1 MKTKFNTRSM
11 VLLGLLMAI
20 VLLFSLTPIGTIP
33 IGPLSITLNIIPI
46 AIAGIAL
53 GPVGGLIVGT
63 FFGIFSFLQCY
74 GIGPLSSMGAIL
86 VDINPVLAFIQRVL
100 PRALDGL
107 LVGLIYKGMTK
118 LRAKRAYYAV
128 AGLVTSLFG
137 VALFLS
143 IMQFAFS
150 HSVVGD
156 DGTKTW
162 VRDKVMDDLMSSGGL
177 IWYICITV
185 ALLLFCIGYLLVSGH
200 KLTRMQV
207 SSAVTGFC
215 AALLNTI
222 FFMSALVILF
232 GNTDYV
238 KNLIDSKGNGNVLL
252 FIVVLVGINALFEMV
267 VSTVVTTAVGSALH
281 KAKLVEGPEEEVDVK
296 AAEKAVKKAE
306 KELSEAKK
314 AEKASAK
321 AGKAAEKAADKA
333 EELAEEAAEEI
344 TNTEK

>member
-20 VLLFSLTPIGTIP
+20 VLLFSLTPSGTIP
-33 IGPLSITLNIIPI
+33 IRPLSITLNIIPI

-63 FFGIFSFLQCY
+63 FFGLFSFLQCF
-74 GIGPLSSMGAIL
+74 GIGPLSAMGATF
-86 VDINPVLAFIQRVL
+86 VEINPFFAFVQRVI

-107 LVGLIYKGMTK
+107 LVGFIYQGMTK
-118 LRAKRAYYAV
+118 LKAKRAYYAV
-128 AGLVTSLFG
+128 AGLVTSFFG
-137 VALFLS
+137 LALFLS

-156 DGTKTW
+156 DGKKVW
-162 VRDKVMDDLMSSGGL
+162 VRDEAMENLMSSKGL
-177 IWYICITV
+177 IIYICITV

-207 SSAVTGFC
+207 SCAVTGFC
-215 AALLNTI
+215 SAFLNTL
-222 FFMSALVILF
+222 FFMSALVLLF
-232 GNTDYV
+232 GRTDYV
-238 KNLIDSKGNGNVLL
+238 KNLIDAKGNGNVLL
-252 FIVVLVGINALFEMV
+252 FVIAFVGINALFEMV
-267 VSTVVTTAVGSALH
+267 VSTVLTTAVGSALH

-314 AEKASAK
+314 AAKDSAK
-321 AGKAAEKAADKA
+321 AEKAAEKAEK
-333 EELAEEAAEEI
+333 LAEEAAEN
-344 TNTEK
+344 TDNTEE